1 MDWTFEN
8 FKAELNE
15 LTPEV
20 QEKALEIAKR
30 LKKEEG
36 ISDDEAMRKAI
47 VEAQEWLLDSEG

>member
-8 FKAELNE
+8 FRAELND

-20 QEKALEIAKR
+20 REKALKIAKR
-30 LKKEEG
+30 LQKEEG